1 MAAAGSRDDELVIK
15 SPNDQRSYR
24 LLRLANG
31 LCALLVHDPEIY
43 ADGYLPQA
51 SKAHE
56 DEEMQ
61 EEEGED
67 DEDSDEDDAG
77 YSGEEG
83 DDDDGEDEDEDED
96 EDVEWE
102 EEDDGSEPNKR
113 KEKGGS
119 EPLVKKVAIDFLLFN
134 HYFINLILGWIS
146 ITLLI
151 ER

>member
-43 ADGYLPQA
+43 ADGYPPQA

-83 DDDDGEDEDEDED
+83 DDDDGEDED
-96 EDVEWE
+96 VEWE
-102 EEDDGSEPNKR
+102 EEGEENGSEPK
-113 KEKGGS
+113 KVKGGA
-119 EPLVKKVAIDFLLFN
+119 EPLVKKVAMDFLLFN
-134 HYFINLILGWIS
+134 HYIINLILRWIS
-146 ITLLI
+146 VMLLI

>member
-31 LCALLVHDPEIY
+31 LSALLVHDPEIY
-43 ADGYLPQA
+43 A
-51 SKAHE
+51 
-56 DEEMQ
+56 EEMQ

-67 DEDSDEDDAG
+67 DEESDEDDVG

>member
-1 MAAAGSRDDELVIK
+1 MAAAVSRDDELVTK

-43 ADGYLPQA
+43 ADGYPPQA

-67 DEDSDEDDAG
+67 DEESDEDDAG
-77 YSGEEG
+77 YSDEEG
-83 DDDDGEDEDEDED
+83 DDDDGEDDDF
-96 EDVEWE
+96 EWE
-102 EEDDGSEPNKR
+102 EDREEDGSEPKKR
-113 KEKGGS
+113 KEKGGA
-119 EPLVKKVAIDFLLFN
+119 EPLVKKVVMDFLLFN
-134 HYFINLILGWIS
+134 QP
-146 ITLLI
+146 LLY
-151 ER
+151 